1 MRKVIHLEGS
11 RLEAGSLS
19 GLITTWST
27 MSVTQLR
34 DAWRYRWRSPAPPVQ
49 SADILARM
57 MAWRVQTETYGD
69 IDRETLRRIDDLGR
83 RLSDGKPLLP
93 STGEA
98 LPAGTVLTRAW
109 RGQRHC
115 VTAIEGGFIHEGK
128 TYATLS
134 EIARAITGT
143 RWSGPRFFGLEAERQ
158 SKRRPAAGK
167 QP

>member
-1 MRKVIHLEGS
+1 MTKVARHVGG
-11 RLEAGSLS
+11 RPEAGSFS
-19 GLITTWST
+19 DLITTWSR

-34 DAWRYRWRSPAPPVQ
+34 DVWRQRWRSAAPPVQ

-57 MAWRVQTETYGD
+57 MAWRLQTETYGD
-69 IDRETLRRIDDLGR
+69 IDREMLRRIDDLGR

-93 STGEA
+93 NTGET
-98 LPAGTVLTRAW
+98 LPAGTVLTREW
-109 RGQRHC
+109 RGQRHT
-115 VTAIEGGFIHEGK
+115 VTATDGGFLHEGK

-158 SKRRPAAGK
+158 SRTRPAAGRR
-167 QP
+167 P